1 MSAYIVS
8 IILALL
14 SVPFLLGKGQNFLKG
29 YRYMTISEKENFYKE
44 YNVPKMCRSIG
55 ILFIAIAV
63 LIALIGYY
71 ENQIVTTYCIA
82 TMIAILLF
90 FSTYINTGCK
100 R

>member
-1 MSAYIVS
+1 
-8 IILALL
+8 
-14 SVPFLLGKGQNFLKG
+14 
-29 YRYMTISEKENFYKE
+29 MTISEKENFYKE

-82 TMIAILLF
+82 TMIAIFLF